1 MSSDLEQ
8 AGTTNLQQL
17 PSPAYTYSSHG
28 STGSMN
34 SYLENDMMKKL
45 VGFFG
50 DVNGQLL
57 ALRQQQA
64 SSMNTLEVLN
74 RDVTNLND
82 EMKKIKSGTGTRG
95 GHVGRGGRGGSKSR
109 RNGSRG

>member
-1 MSSDLEQ
+1 MTSYLEQ
-8 AGTTNLQQL
+8 ADITMLQQL
-17 PSPAYTYSSHG
+17 PSPAYTYSSQG
-28 STGSMN
+28 SMGNMN
-34 SYLENDMMKKL
+34 SYLGNDMMKKL

-64 SSMNTLEVLN
+64 SSMNTLDVLT

-82 EMKKIKSGTGTRG
+82 EVKKIKSGTGTRG
-95 GHVGRGGRGGSKSR
+95 GHGGRGGRGGSRSR